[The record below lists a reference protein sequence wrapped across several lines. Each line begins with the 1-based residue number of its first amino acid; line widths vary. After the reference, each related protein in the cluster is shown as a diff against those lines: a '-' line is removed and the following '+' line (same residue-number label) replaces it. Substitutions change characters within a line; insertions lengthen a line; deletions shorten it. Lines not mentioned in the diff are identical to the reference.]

1 MKNNDYSVLIEG
13 KRKQDGVNIDLQLKG
28 IEYQEDIIY
37 SLEAIL
43 LKFTDMINYNMIGQV
58 FFMLTDIYD
67 LSEAEA
73 LDFLGDYAGDFRF
86 ASMAITKNSPES
98 A

>member
-58 FFMLTDIYD
+58 FFMLSDIYD
-67 LSEAEA
+67 LSEVEA
-73 LDFLGDYAGDFRF
+73 LDFLGDYGGECRF
-86 ASMAITKNSPES
+86 DYEHDELKASES